1 MSVKVSESTGYGPN
15 TQMSLFG
22 YIMAAVLVIV
32 LLPLIPVLIPVWILW
47 KVFVAEEEFGHSFE
61 DWRRDTGRTPD
72 DRAAAAAEAESAAA
86 EAEAAEGDDAAD
98 DAESEDE
105 TEQAAAES

>member
-32 LLPLIPVLIPVWILW
+32 LLPLIPVLVPVWILW

-72 DRAAAAAEAESAAA
+72 DRAAAADAELAAA
-86 EAEAAEGDDAAD
+86 ETEAVEAD

>member
-47 KVFVAEEEFGHSFE
+47 KVFVSEEEFGHSFE

-72 DRAAAAAEAESAAA
+72 DRAAAAEAESAAA
-86 EAEAAEGDDAAD
+86 DAD
-98 DAESEDE
+98 DAEDDDVADDTESGDE
-105 TEQAAAES
+105 TEQATAES

>member
-32 LLPLIPVLIPVWILW
+32 LLPLIPVLVPVWILW

-72 DRAAAAAEAESAAA
+72 DRAAAAEAELAAA
-86 EAEAAEGDDAAD
+86 ETEATEAD

>member
-32 LLPLIPVLIPVWILW
+32 LLPLIPVLVPVWILW

-72 DRAAAAAEAESAAA
+72 DRAAAADAELAAA
-86 EAEAAEGDDAAD
+86 ETEATEAD

-105 TEQAAAES
+105 TEQATAES

>member
-22 YIMAAVLVIV
+22 YLMAAVLVIV
-32 LLPLIPVLIPVWILW
+32 LLPLIPVLIPAWILW

-72 DRAAAAAEAESAAA
+72 DRAAAAAAESAAA
-86 EAEAAEGDDAAD
+86 DADAAEDDDAAD
-98 DAESEDE
+98 DAAESEDE
-105 TEQAAAES
+105 TEQATAES